1 MPRLLL
7 GIVFTI
13 ISIAYPVLIYTGLK
27 YQVLN
32 YLIVFIAFVFFI
44 RFICTRKVNGIM
56 ATAGRYSLACACLL
70 CVFSLVFKKLELM
83 LFYPVIVNAILF
95 IVFTASILGK
105 RPIITVLAM
114 LKEKELSPFA
124 ISYTRILT
132 IFWAVFFVING
143 LIALYT
149 AIINDLKVWTLYN
162 GFISYILIGI
172 IFTAEFILRVFLKKK
187 YDNK

>member
-1 MPRLLL
+1 MPRILL
-7 GIVFTI
+7 GILFTI
-13 ISIAYPVLIYTGLK
+13 ISIAYPMLIYTAIK

-44 RFICTRKVNGIM
+44 RFLCTRNVDSTM
-56 ATAGRYSLACACLL
+56 AVAGRYSLACACLL
-70 CVFSLVFKKLELM
+70 CVFTLVFRKLELM
-83 LFYPVIVNAILF
+83 FYYPVIVNAILF

-114 LKEKELSPFA
+114 LKEKELPPFA
-124 ISYTRILT
+124 ISYTRRLT